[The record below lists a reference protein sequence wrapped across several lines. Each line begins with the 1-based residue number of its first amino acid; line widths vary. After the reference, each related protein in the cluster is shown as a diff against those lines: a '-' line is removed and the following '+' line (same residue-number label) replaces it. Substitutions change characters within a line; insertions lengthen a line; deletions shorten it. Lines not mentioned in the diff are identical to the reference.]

1 MTLVEEDEE
10 AEDEDEDEDEEEVEA
25 EEAEEDDE
33 EEDDEEDEEEEED
46 ARTTGSP
53 SLSSGTHSSR
63 RLLTGACTS
72 HDGTCARGRGGPRRG
87 GDEWRRR
94 EVSCNAEVDTRDMRT

>member
-33 EEDDEEDEEEEED
+33 EEDDEEDEEEED

-72 HDGTCARGRGGPRRG
+72 HDGRCARGRGGPRRG
-87 GDEWRRR
+87 GGRMEEERS
-94 EVSCNAEVDTRDMRT
+94 EL

>member
-33 EEDDEEDEEEEED
+33 EEDDEEDEEEED